1 MSLPFG
7 MSTGKGKVPMRKQT
21 LLRMRTAALMCAATI
36 LLASMA
42 VAAAAPGD
50 AVVVS
55 LIAEQLADTPGEE
68 LDMITVEYPPGGS
81 SPPHR
86 HDAYV
91 LVYVL
96 KGSLQMQV
104 RGQKLVTLKAGESFL
119 ERPDDIHE
127 VSRNASR
134 TRPAKFLVVALKAAG
149 KPLTREAA
157 PAPQ

>member
-1 MSLPFG
+1 
-7 MSTGKGKVPMRKQT
+7 MRKQT
-21 LLRMRTAALMCAATI
+21 LFRMRTAALMCAATI

-42 VAAAAPGD
+42 AAAVSAATPSD
-50 AVVVS
+50 AVVVP
-55 LIAEQLADTPGEE
+55 LIAERLADTPGKE

-96 KGSLQMQV
+96 TGSIEMQV

-127 VSRNASR
+127 VSRNASP
-134 TRPAKFLVVALKAAG
+134 TKPAKFLVVALKAAG
-149 KPLTREAA
+149 KPLTREAT
-157 PAPQ
+157 PAAQ

>member
-1 MSLPFG
+1 MVRLPA
-7 MSTGKGKVPMRKQT
+7 
-21 LLRMRTAALMCAATI
+21 AALMSAAA
-36 LLASMA
+36 LLIAHLDVA
-42 VAAAAPGD
+42 TAAAASD
-50 AVVVS
+50 AVVVP
-55 LIAEQLADTPGEE
+55 LIAEQLADIPGKE

-81 SPPHR
+81 SLPHR

-96 KGSLQMQV
+96 EGSVEMQV

-134 TRPAKFLVVALKAAG
+134 TKPAKFLVVALKAAG
-149 KPLTREAA
+149 KPLTHEVGPERS
-157 PAPQ
+157 PK

>member
-1 MSLPFG
+1 MSRQPVFRARTTVLVSAAAFFSG
-7 MSTGKGKVPMRKQT
+7 AVGAPMG
-21 LLRMRTAALMCAATI
+21 AL
-36 LLASMA
+36 
-42 VAAAAPGD
+42 AAAPPRD
-50 AVVVS
+50 AVVVP
-55 LIAEQLADTPGEE
+55 LIAEQLADTPGKE

-96 KGSLQMQV
+96 TGSLEMQV

-119 ERPDDIHE
+119 ERPEDIHE

>member
-1 MSLPFG
+1 MSSQTGFRARIAALVGAAVFFG
-7 MSTGKGKVPMRKQT
+7 APGATIAA
-21 LLRMRTAALMCAATI
+21 TAAAT
-36 LLASMA
+36 
-42 VAAAAPGD
+42 VTAAAAPSD

-55 LIAEQLADTPGEE
+55 LITERLADTPGKE

-81 SPPHR
+81 SSPHR

-96 KGSLQMQV
+96 EGTVEMQV
-104 RGQKLVTLKAGESFL
+104 RGQKLVTLRAGESFL

-127 VSRNASR
+127 VSRNVSR
-134 TRPAKFLVVALKAAG
+134 SKPAKLLVVALKTAG

-157 PAPQ
+157 PAAQ

>member
-1 MSLPFG
+1 MNFRINKREGSMSRQTTIRLPA
-7 MSTGKGKVPMRKQT
+7 T
-21 LLRMRTAALMCAATI
+21 ALMCAAAWLFAHVGVVT
-36 LLASMA
+36 
-42 VAAAAPGD
+42 AATPSD

-55 LIAEQLADTPGEE
+55 LIAEQLADTPGKE

-96 KGSLQMQV
+96 EGAVEMQV

-119 ERPDDIHE
+119 ERPYDIHE

-134 TRPAKFLVVALKAAG
+134 SKPAKFLVVALKAAG
-149 KPLTREAA
+149 KPLTRDAA

>member
-1 MSLPFG
+1 MNRQA
-7 MSTGKGKVPMRKQT
+7 K
-21 LLRMRTAALMCAATI
+21 LRASALVCAATMLI
-36 LLASMA
+36 ARVDV
-42 VAAAAPGD
+42 VAAAATPSD

-55 LIAEQLADTPGEE
+55 LIAEQLADISGKE

-96 KGSLQMQV
+96 QGAVEMQV
-104 RGQKLVTLKAGESFL
+104 RGQKLVRLKAGESFL
-119 ERPDDIHE
+119 ERPEDIHE

-149 KPLTREAA
+149 KPLTRDAA
-157 PAPQ
+157 PAPP

>member
-1 MSLPFG
+1 MS
-7 MSTGKGKVPMRKQT
+7 KQT
-21 LLRMRTAALMCAATI
+21 VFRMRTAALMCAATI
-36 LLASMA
+36 LVARVDT
-42 VAAAAPGD
+42 VAAATPSD

-55 LIAEQLADTPGEE
+55 LIAEQLTDSPGKE

-81 SPPHR
+81 SQPHR

-96 KGSLQMQV
+96 EGAVEMQV
-104 RGQKLVTLKAGESFL
+104 RGQQLVTLKAGESFL

-134 TRPAKFLVVALKAAG
+134 TMPAKFLVVALKTAG

-157 PAPQ
+157 PASQ

>member
-1 MSLPFG
+1 MSRHI
-7 MSTGKGKVPMRKQT
+7 KVR
-21 LLRMRTAALMCAATI
+21 LRVAALTCAAAVLI
-36 LLASMA
+36 ARVD
-42 VAAAAPGD
+42 VAAAAAPPD

-55 LIAEQLADTPGEE
+55 LIAEQLADTPGKE
-68 LDMITVEYPPGGS
+68 LDMLTVEYPPGGS
-81 SPPHR
+81 SRPHR

-96 KGSLQMQV
+96 EGAVEMQV

-134 TRPAKFLVVALKAAG
+134 SKPAKFLVVALKAAG

>member
-7 MSTGKGKVPMRKQT
+7 MSTGKGKGPMRKQT